1 MNATVA
7 GNAQRVVVEMVSGNA
22 YAVLGVKPQL
32 GRAIEPADDAVPGAG
47 SAAVISD
54 GLWEREFAR
63 DPKVLGQTIKLNQAV
78 LTIVGVNPPEF
89 TGAKNVQQ
97 SPDVFVPISLQPVID
112 PQRRK
117 VPPLADPNFWWVN
130 VMARTKPGVTDCRGA
145 GRIGCAIGGS
155 DAPCHDD
162 QGGRH
167 HARALNWPMVRAGC
181 TLPTGCSRSRC
192 MY

>member
-1 MNATVA
+1 M
-7 GNAQRVVVEMVSGNA
+7 
-22 YAVLGVKPQL
+22 
-32 GRAIEPADDAVPGAG
+32 PGAG

-112 PQRRK
+112 PKRGK
-117 VPPLADPNFWWVN
+117 VPALADPDMWWVN
-130 VMARTKPGVTDCRGA
+130 VMARTKPGVKD
-145 GRIGCAIGGS
+145 S
-155 DAPCHDD
+155 E
-162 QGGRH
+162 
-167 HARALNWPMVRAGC
+167 ARAALDVQLGASDSPHHDRGSRATPFRTLYWPMGRGDC
-181 TLPTGCSRSRC
+181 TPPTGCSRSRC
-192 MY
+192 MC